1 MIFTCFFSLMLPMSC
16 IDETIKFLHY
26 VLERWNE
33 TWNPR
38 GVFVDWKRT
47 LWGSYLEFSVKE
59 SIYKRI
65 LEDKDVENHLE
76 ETRSLVK

>member
-1 MIFTCFFSLMLPMSC
+1 LSLFLPKTC
-16 IDETIKFLHY
+16 IDDVAKFVNY

-47 LWGSYLEFSVKE
+47 CTGSFFEFSVKDN
-59 SIYKRI
+59 IFQRI
-65 LEDKDVENHLE
+65 MTTTN
-76 ETRSLVK
+76 SP